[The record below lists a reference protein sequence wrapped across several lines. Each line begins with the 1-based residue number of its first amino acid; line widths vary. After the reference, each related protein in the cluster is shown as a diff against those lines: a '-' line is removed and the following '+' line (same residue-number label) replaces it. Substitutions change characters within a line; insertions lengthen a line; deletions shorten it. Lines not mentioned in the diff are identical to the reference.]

1 MRIPIGKAALMAL
14 PAHFLHAEGNFQ
26 FWDPVSRILFSGDLG
41 TSIGGTPG
49 KVVTSLRE
57 HLPLMEPFHRRYMVS
72 NKILRLWANMVSQ
85 LPISMIVPQHG
96 APMGGDA
103 VREFID
109 WVHTLQCGV
118 DLMSERNYTLPP

>member
-1 MRIPIGKAALMAL
+1 MVSGQQAAE
-14 PAHFLHAEGNFQ
+14 FITDLHPMPHG
-26 FWDPVSRILFSGDLG
+26 
-41 TSIGGTPG
+41 
-49 KVVTSLRE
+49 
-57 HLPLMEPFHRRYMVS
+57 MEAFHRRYMVS

-109 WVHTLQCGV
+109 WVQTLQCGV